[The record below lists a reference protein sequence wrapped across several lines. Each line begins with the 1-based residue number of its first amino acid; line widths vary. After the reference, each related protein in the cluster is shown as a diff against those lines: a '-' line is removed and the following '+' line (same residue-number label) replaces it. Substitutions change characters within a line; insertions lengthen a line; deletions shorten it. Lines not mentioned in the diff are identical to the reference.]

1 MINLRHLE
9 MMYQQWMQD
18 NASYAHRWLEF
29 VELAAKQ
36 TSASQQEI
44 IDALLTTYWFKKND

>member
-1 MINLRHLE
+1 MINLRQLE
-9 MMYQQWMQD
+9 MMYQQWIQD

-29 VELAAKQ
+29 VEMAAKQ
-36 TSASQQEI
+36 TSSSQQEI